1 MENSIWLV
9 LLTGI
14 PLAALIGWLL
24 AHQRA
29 QHDITRLREDNAR
42 LSSQLEAQRAAMEE
56 KTRTFEQARQ
66 QLEASFKSLASD
78 VMKANSSEFL
88 KLAETN
94 FKALHSKASSEFE
107 QREKAVE
114 NMVKPIRETLEKTDQ
129 QIRNMEKE
137 REAAFGSLTQ
147 HLKFMAVAQEQLQG
161 ETRNLVKALRRPE
174 VRGQWGEMTLK
185 RLAELAGM
193 VEHCDFDQQ
202 RSVDTES
209 GKQRPD
215 MVVRMPGGRE
225 IIVDAKAPMDAYLG
239 AVEAQD
245 DSARALEIQRH
256 ARNVRDRVRELASK
270 SYWQQFPESPDFVV
284 LFIPGDQFLSAALEI
299 DTKLLEDAMADK
311 VVLATPSS
319 LVALL
324 RAVAYG
330 WRQEALAE
338 NAEHIRTVG
347 EELYER
353 LSTFADH
360 LSRLGN
366 HLNRSV
372 DSYNKAVGSFDSR
385 VLPGARKFSEMG
397 IQGKKDLPEPQPV
410 ERMPRPVQG
419 DEVSPSGRED
429 GLGHEV
435 SPSGRE
441 DGLGHEM
448 SPAGREDSPGHT
460 DKPGD
465 VH

>member
-1 MENSIWLV
+1 MELSYLPI
-9 LLTGI
+9 LLGGI
-14 PLAALIGWLL
+14 LLAGLFGWLI
-24 AHQRA
+24 AQQRA
-29 QHDITRLREDNAR
+29 QRDISRLREDNVR
-42 LSSQLEAQRAAMEE
+42 LNCQLEAQYQVLEE
-56 KTRTFEQARQ
+56 KSRTLEQAHQ
-66 QLEASFKSLASD
+66 QFESAFKSLAGDALKS
-78 VMKANSSEFL
+78 NSSEFL

-94 FKALHSKASSEFE
+94 FKILHHRASGELE

-114 NMVKPIRETLEKTDQ
+114 GMVKPIRDALEKTDQ
-129 QIRNMEKE
+129 HIRRIEKE

-147 HLKFMAVAQEQLQG
+147 HLKFMAQAQEQLQG

-174 VRGQWGEMTLK
+174 VRGQWGELTLK

-193 VEHCDFDQQ
+193 VEHCDFEQQ
-202 RSVDTES
+202 PSVTTET

-215 MVVRMPGGRE
+215 MVVRLPGGRE
-225 IIVDAKAPMDAYLG
+225 IIVDAKAPMDAYLA

-245 DSARALEIQRH
+245 DATRAQEIQRH
-256 ARNVRDRVRELASK
+256 ARNVRTRIRELASK
-270 SYWQQFPESPDFVV
+270 GYWQQFPQSPDFVV
-284 LFIPGDQFLSAALEI
+284 LFIPGDQFLSAALEV
-299 DTKLLEDAMADK
+299 DARLLEDAMADK

-338 NAEHIRTVG
+338 NAEHIRSVG

-360 LSRLGN
+360 LGRLGN
-366 HLNRSV
+366 HLTRSV
-372 DSYNKAVGSFDSR
+372 ESYNKAVGSFDSR
-385 VLPGARKFSEMG
+385 VLPGARKFREMG
-397 IQGKKDLPEPQPV
+397 IQRKKDLPEPEPV
-410 ERMPRPVQG
+410 ERLPRTVQG
-419 DEVSPSGRED
+419 DP
-429 GLGHEV
+429 
-435 SPSGRE
+435 
-441 DGLGHEM
+441 
-448 SPAGREDSPGHT
+448 

>member
-1 MENSIWLV
+1 MEPLHWIV
-9 LLTGI
+9 LLTGVT
-14 PLAALIGWLL
+14 LAALIGWLI

-29 QHDITRLREDNAR
+29 QRDIIRLREENVR
-42 LSSQLEAQRAAMEE
+42 LNSQLEAQREVLEE

-66 QLEASFKSLASD
+66 QFEATFKSLAGD
-78 VMKANSSEFL
+78 VLKSNSSEFL
-88 KLAETN
+88 KLAESN
-94 FKALHSKASSEFE
+94 FKILHNKASGALE

-114 NMVKPIRETLEKTDQ
+114 GMVKPIREALDKTDQ
-129 QIRNMEKE
+129 HIRRMEKE

-147 HLKFMAVAQEQLQG
+147 HLKFMAQAQEQLQG

-174 VRGQWGEMTLK
+174 VRGQWGELTLK

-193 VEHCDFDQQ
+193 VEHCDFEQQ
-202 RSVDTES
+202 RSVDTHT

-225 IIVDAKAPMDAYLG
+225 IIIDAKAPMDAYLG

-245 DSARALEIQRH
+245 DNTRALEIQRH

-270 SYWQQFPESPDFVV
+270 GYWQQFPQSPDFVV
-284 LFIPGDQFLSAALEI
+284 LFIPGDQFLSAALEV
-299 DTKLLEDAMADK
+299 DAKLLEDAMADK

-338 NAEHIRTVG
+338 NAEHIRSVG

-360 LSRLGN
+360 LGRLGS
-366 HLNRSV
+366 LLTRSV
-372 DSYNKAVGSFDSR
+372 ESYNKAVGSFDSR
-385 VLPGARKFSEMG
+385 VLPGARKFREMG
-397 IQGKKDLPEPQPV
+397 IQRKKDLPEPEPV
-410 ERMPRPVQG
+410 ERLPRPVQG
-419 DEVSPSGRED
+419 DP
-429 GLGHEV
+429 
-435 SPSGRE
+435 
-441 DGLGHEM
+441 
-448 SPAGREDSPGHT
+448 

>member
-1 MENSIWLV
+1 MELSHWLV
-9 LLTGI
+9 LLTGVA
-14 PLAALIGWLL
+14 LAALVGWLI

-29 QHDITRLREDNAR
+29 QRDIAGLREDNVR
-42 LSSQLEAQRAAMEE
+42 LASQLEAQREVLEE

-66 QLEASFKSLASD
+66 QFESTFKSLASD
-78 VMKANSSEFL
+78 VLKSSSSEFL

-94 FKALHSKASSEFE
+94 FKVLHNQASGQLE

-114 NMVKPIRETLEKTDQ
+114 SMVKPIREALDKTDQ
-129 QIRNMEKE
+129 HIRRMEKD

-147 HLKFMAVAQEQLQG
+147 HLKFMAQAQEQLQG

-202 RSVDTES
+202 RSVTTDS

-245 DSARALEIQRH
+245 DTTRAGEIQRH
-256 ARNVRDRVRELASK
+256 ARNVRDRVRELSSK
-270 SYWQQFPESPDFVV
+270 GYWQQFPQSPDFVV

-299 DTKLLEDAMADK
+299 DPKLLEDAMADK

-324 RAVAYG
+324 RAIAYG

-360 LSRLGN
+360 LGKLGS
-366 HLNRSV
+366 HLTRSV
-372 DSYNKAVGSFDSR
+372 ESYNKAVGSFDGR
-385 VLPGARKFSEMG
+385 VLPGARKFREMG
-397 IQGKKDLPEPQPV
+397 IRRKKDLPEPEPV
-410 ERMPRPVQG
+410 DRLPRPVQG
-419 DEVSPSGRED
+419 DAD
-429 GLGHEV
+429 
-435 SPSGRE
+435 
-441 DGLGHEM
+441 
-448 SPAGREDSPGHT
+448 T
-460 DKPGD
+460 PGD

>member
-1 MENSIWLV
+1 MELSYWLV
-9 LLTGI
+9 LLTGV
-14 PLAALIGWLL
+14 PLAALVGWVI

-29 QHDITRLREDNAR
+29 QRDIARLREDNVR
-42 LSSQLEAQRAAMEE
+42 LASQLEAQREVVEE

-66 QLEASFKSLASD
+66 QFESTFKSLAGD
-78 VMKANSSEFL
+78 VLKSNSSEFL

-94 FKALHSKASSEFE
+94 FKVLHNQASGQLE

-114 NMVKPIRETLEKTDQ
+114 SMVKPIREALDKTDQ
-129 QIRNMEKE
+129 HIRRMEKD

-147 HLKFMAVAQEQLQG
+147 HLKFMAQAQEQLQG

-202 RSVDTES
+202 RSVTTDS

-245 DSARALEIQRH
+245 DTVRAAEIQRH
-256 ARNVRDRVRELASK
+256 ARNVRARVRELSSK
-270 SYWQQFPESPDFVV
+270 GYWQQFPQSPDFVV

-299 DTKLLEDAMADK
+299 DPKLLEDAMTDK

-324 RAVAYG
+324 RAIAYG

-360 LSRLGN
+360 LGKLGS
-366 HLNRSV
+366 HLTRSV
-372 DSYNKAVGSFDSR
+372 ESYNKAVGSFDGR
-385 VLPGARKFSEMG
+385 VLPGARKFREMG
-397 IQGKKDLPEPQPV
+397 IRRKKDLPEPEPV
-410 ERMPRPVQG
+410 DRLPRPVQG
-419 DEVSPSGRED
+419 D
-429 GLGHEV
+429 
-435 SPSGRE
+435 
-441 DGLGHEM
+441 
-448 SPAGREDSPGHT
+448 T
-460 DKPGD
+460 DTPGD

>member
-1 MENSIWLV
+1 MDSTQWLIF
-9 LLTGI
+9 LLGTAA
-14 PLAALIGWLL
+14 AALLGWLL
-24 AHQRA
+24 GQHRA
-29 QHDITRLREDNAR
+29 QRDMTRLREDNVR
-42 LSSQLEAQRAAMEE
+42 LYTQLESERATFEE
-56 KTRTFEQARQ
+56 KAHTLKELSTRFETT
-66 QLEASFKSLASD
+66 FKSLASD
-78 VMKANSSEFL
+78 ALKSNSGEFL
-88 KLAETN
+88 KLAELN
-94 FKALHSKASSEFE
+94 FKALHNKASGELE

-114 NMVKPIRETLEKTDQ
+114 NLVKPIRETLEKTDQ
-129 QIRNMEKE
+129 QIRKMEKE
-137 REAAFGSLTQ
+137 RQQAFGSLTQ
-147 HLKFMAVAQEQLQG
+147 HLEFMARAQEQLQG

-174 VRGQWGEMTLK
+174 VRGQWGELTLR

-202 RSVDTES
+202 RSVDTDQ

-239 AVEAQD
+239 AVEAKD
-245 DSARALEIQRH
+245 DGARTLEIQRH
-256 ARNVRDRVRELASK
+256 ARNVRDRVRELSSK
-270 SYWQQFPESPDFVV
+270 GYWQQFSQSPDFVV
-284 LFIPGDQFLSAALEI
+284 LFIPGDQFLSAALEV
-299 DTKLLEDAMADK
+299 DPKLLEDAMTDK

-360 LSRLGN
+360 LGKVGT

-372 DSYNKAVGSFDSR
+372 ESYNKAVGSFDSR
-385 VLPGARKFSEMG
+385 VLPGARKFTEMG
-397 IQGKKDLPEPQPV
+397 IQGKKDLPEPEPV
-410 ERMPRPVQG
+410 ERLPRAVQG
-419 DEVSPSGRED
+419 DP
-429 GLGHEV
+429 
-435 SPSGRE
+435 
-441 DGLGHEM
+441 
-448 SPAGREDSPGHT
+448 
-460 DKPGD
+460 DKPTD
-465 VH
+465 IH

>member
-1 MENSIWLV
+1 MNLSHWLI
-9 LLTGI
+9 LLTGVT
-14 PLAALIGWLL
+14 LAALIGWLL

-29 QHDITRLREDNAR
+29 QRDITRLREDNAR
-42 LSSQLEAQRAAMEE
+42 LTSKLEAQEAAMEE
-56 KTRTFEQARQ
+56 KVRSFEEARD
-66 QLEASFKSLASD
+66 QLENTFKSLASD
-78 VMKANSSEFL
+78 VLKSNSSEFL

-94 FKALHSKASSEFE
+94 FKTLHTKASGDLE

-114 NMVKPIRETLEKTDQ
+114 SMVKPIREALEKTDQ
-129 QIRNMEKE
+129 QIRKMEKE
-137 REAAFGSLTQ
+137 RQSAFGSLTQ
-147 HLKFMAVAQEQLQG
+147 HLQFMAQAQEQLQG

-202 RSVDTES
+202 QSVDTDQ

-215 MVVRMPGGRE
+215 MIVRMPGSRE
-225 IIVDAKAPMDAYLG
+225 IIVDAKAPMDGYLA

-245 DSARALEIQRH
+245 DTNRVVELQRH
-256 ARNVRDRVRELASK
+256 ARNVRDRVRELSSK
-270 SYWQQFPESPDFVV
+270 GYWQQFPQSPDFVV
-284 LFIPGDQFLSAALEI
+284 LFIPGDQFLSSALEV
-299 DTKLLEDAMADK
+299 DTKLLEDAMTDK

-347 EELYER
+347 QDLYER
-353 LSTFADH
+353 LSTFSEHLEKVGGH
-360 LSRLGN
+360 LS
-366 HLNRSV
+366 RSV

-385 VLPGARKFSEMG
+385 VLPGARKFTDMG
-397 IQGKKDLPEPQPV
+397 IQGKKDLPEPEPV
-410 ERMPRPVQG
+410 ERLPRALQG
-419 DEVSPSGRED
+419 SSEKS
-429 GLGHEV
+429 
-435 SPSGRE
+435 
-441 DGLGHEM
+441 
-448 SPAGREDSPGHT
+448 
-460 DKPGD
+460 GD